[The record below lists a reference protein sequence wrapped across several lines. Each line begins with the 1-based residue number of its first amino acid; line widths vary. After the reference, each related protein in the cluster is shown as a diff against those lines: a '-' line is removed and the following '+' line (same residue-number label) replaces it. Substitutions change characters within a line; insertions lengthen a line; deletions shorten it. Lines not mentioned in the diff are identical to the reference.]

1 MRRKAI
7 AGCLFLLSVLILNA
21 CNQFIEKRYLLNEIN
36 VKKEDIPE
44 ITLSYEEG
52 NGGSVSVTYKPEDR
66 WYEDLLSYFDA
77 SIVEA
82 DLDLDK
88 YTEDPLTAILHTVS
102 GDKALQFITTESP
115 NEEGS
120 QVYWLWEGKAFLLQN
135 PEADLQYER
144 IPEKTIRCRDPL
156 YSFLLETSGYAF
168 SGEMGAVQGE
178 SWALPS
184 PQGKLAWDMPL
195 PSIETLIAESTTI
208 VRAVVEEQ
216 TAVVDNR
223 WQRQAS
229 LTEAYVK
236 EHSEHM
242 GLYLFGD
249 WNLTVT
255 EVYRGEVSAG
265 DTLTGRTPFATL
277 QEGTTVIETGP
288 IEERTYSLTEKDRAE
303 NILGVSQRPLEEG
316 KEYVFFFQEL
326 PCEEQS
332 YWVSDWYLGV
342 MEIAS
347 NEMLVPLFNIAPEHY
362 NEYYISIELFKE
374 NFIEKK

>member
-1 MRRKAI
+1 MKRIWLA
-7 AGCLFLLSVLILNA
+7 LVLLLLLSGCGRSAENA
-21 CNQFIEKRYLLNEIN
+21 ALLDKLGL
-36 VKKEDIPE
+36 KKES
-44 ITLSYEEG
+44 ITKVTLRYEADAG
-52 NGGSVSVTYKPEDR
+52 AAVSVTYKPEDR

-168 SGEMGAVQGE
+168 SGEMGTVQGE

-216 TAVVDNR
+216 AAVVDNR

-242 GLYLFGD
+242 GLFLFGD
-249 WNLTVT
+249 WNLKVT

-342 MEIAS
+342 MEIATDTS
-347 NEMLVPLFNIAPEHY
+347 AEETLRPLFNLDRALLSDYCIKIDKVRDMAAR
-362 NEYYISIELFKE
+362 
-374 NFIEKK
+374 

>member
-1 MRRKAI
+1 MKRIWLA
-7 AGCLFLLSVLILNA
+7 LVLLLLLSGCGRSAENA
-21 CNQFIEKRYLLNEIN
+21 ALLDKLSL
-36 VKKEDIPE
+36 KKES
-44 ITLSYEEG
+44 ITKVTLRYEADAG
-52 NGGSVSVTYKPEDR
+52 AAVSVTYKPEDR

-168 SGEMGAVQGE
+168 SGEMGTVQGE

-216 TAVVDNR
+216 AAVVDNR

-242 GLYLFGD
+242 GLFLFGD
-249 WNLTVT
+249 WNLKVT

-316 KEYVFFFQEL
+316 KEYVFFFQEF
-326 PCEEQS
+326 S
-332 YWVSDWYLGV
+332 K
-342 MEIAS
+342 I
-347 NEMLVPLFNIAPEHY
+347 F
-362 NEYYISIELFKE
+362 
-374 NFIEKK
+374 

>member
-1 MRRKAI
+1 MKRIWLA
-7 AGCLFLLSVLILNA
+7 LVLLLLLSGCGQSAENA
-21 CNQFIEKRYLLNEIN
+21 ALLDKLSL
-36 VKKEDIPE
+36 KKES
-44 ITLSYEEG
+44 ITKVTLRYEADAG
-52 NGGSVSVTYKPEDR
+52 AAVSVTYKPEDR

-168 SGEMGAVQGE
+168 SGERGAVQGE

-184 PQGKLAWDMPL
+184 SQGKLAWDMPL

-216 TAVVDNR
+216 AAVVDNR

-249 WNLTVT
+249 WNLKVT

-277 QEGTTVIETGP
+277 QEGTTVIETGA

-342 MEIAS
+342 MEIATDTS
-347 NEMLVPLFNIAPEHY
+347 AEETLRPLFNLDRALLSDYCIKIDKVRDMAAR
-362 NEYYISIELFKE
+362 
-374 NFIEKK
+374 